1 MHRVGIQNELLF
13 QLGVLLLE
21 IAYGQPLSQL
31 RQPSDLDASGN
42 ETLLTDYLVA
52 VRLSDEITQREPS
65 KYSDAV
71 RRCLF
76 CRFTCTSTNLS
87 DTELQEEFH
96 GGVVVPLLEIY
107 SVFS

>member
-1 MHRVGIQNELLF
+1 MHRIGIQNELLF

-21 IAYGQPLSQL
+21 IAYNQPLSQL

-52 VRLSDEITQREPS
+52 VRLADEITRHEPS

-76 CRFTCTSTNLS
+76 CRFTCMSTNLS

-107 SVFS
+107 NIFS